1 MERRRRVAAL
11 VVVALAC
18 APRASRA
25 DAPLLTP
32 VFVGA
37 GVGFE
42 RVDWARA
49 TRGSYDVDEGNLP
62 LASIEVRTEAPARL
76 WLRALASASLGNS
89 ANVAGAPRRNLL
101 AAGEISVGGRLRFV
115 GPTSIVGY
123 AGLGHAWW
131 RRDTH
136 SGSER
141 TSREDHRFSTAVFGA
156 ILEVRGSERVEI
168 AFDVAL
174 VPVFHGRTHVT
185 SRAPPLQALDLDL
198 PSSGGIGFRA
208 RAPIT
213 IALSREPG
221 PVLSIVPWF
230 ERHTL
235 RSSLPSDRTVSLEQ
249 RVHRTGVTLLA
260 GWMF

>member
-62 LASIEVRTEAPARL
+62 LASIEVPGA
-76 WLRALASASLGNS
+76 ALA
-89 ANVAGAPRRNLL
+89 PR
-101 AAGEISVGGRLRFV
+101 A
-115 GPTSIVGY
+115 
-123 AGLGHAWW
+123 
-131 RRDTH
+131 
-136 SGSER
+136 
-141 TSREDHRFSTAVFGA
+141 
-156 ILEVRGSERVEI
+156 
-168 AFDVAL
+168 
-174 VPVFHGRTHVT
+174 
-185 SRAPPLQALDLDL
+185 DL